1 MEQLTFADLER
12 DVAEY
17 LIGTSVA
24 AVHGGLAGLAAGG
37 AQATLGEALQLLEI
51 DVNRA
56 PPEDSALAALAERT
70 WRAYRDGFV
79 AELQL
84 PADSLALGD
93 RVAAMVEW
101 IDGFLG
107 GFGVSGVATD
117 QLDEDSLEAL
127 DDLVQ
132 LARAETDLDGE
143 SDDGADETDEAALM
157 ELIEFVRVATMLL
170 AASVWSARDDEP
182 DDGPVPLAALRTL
195 H

>member
-37 AQATLGEALQLLEI
+37 AEATLGEALQLLEI

-56 PPEDSALAALAERT
+56 PPDDSALAALAART

-79 AELQL
+79 AELEL
-84 PADSLALGD
+84 PDDSTALTD

-107 GFGVSGVATD
+107 GFGISGIATD
-117 QLDEDSLEAL
+117 RLDEDSLEAL

-132 LARAETDLDGE
+132 LARAETDLDSETG
-143 SDDGADETDEAALM
+143 DEADEAALV

-170 AASVWSARDDEP
+170 AASVRSARDDEP
-182 DDGPVPLAALRTL
+182 DEGPLPLAALRTL